1 MEKTFMTK
9 NTEISMA
16 ACSRAIKSTSLLL
29 LALLM
34 PASVVLAQGTGAD
47 FEPYPLRP
55 ADTSSPR
62 DTLNSF
68 LTNTKR
74 VVEGWRQGE
83 PWTVTRY
90 RAQVRALQ
98 TLDFSTTPDGNSW
111 SVRALRAVYLKEI
124 LDRIPLP
131 PEDEIPGDA
140 EVLDDAITTWT
151 IPDTRITIRRIED
164 GARAG
169 EFLFS
174 TDTVRRLDRL
184 YRLTKH
190 LPYKPGATVGVY
202 EAFIRSE
209 RNSYAVYR
217 EIRNRLRPVDTS
229 SPRSTL
235 EGFLDSVNL
244 AYSYVKEADVALKA
258 TPPTMT
264 KEEAREI
271 ERKADNLLSRARSTL
286 DLSRVPEALR
296 DNFSIEAVLQLKEIF
311 DRMLLPPVDSVPNR
325 QMVEAARDTDDDRPV
340 RWRYPNTE
348 IIIVEITE
356 GPRQGQF
363 LFSAD
368 SVSRINEFYEKIR
381 DLPYR
386 TVDEAVTLYQRS
398 PGKSEGFY
406 ETYISTPGYLI
417 PHTNFLA
424 GWLDDLPAWFHTLQ
438 GGQTLWQWFGLFLSV
453 LIIVLAAYA
462 SHRLVKRLAE
472 RLHPPLDDWLR
483 TLTPV
488 VIATISG
495 LVVHFL
501 DGDLRITGDLL
512 TAVTT
517 GGQTIVFA
525 MTAWVVYVLSKAVA
539 ETIIASPRIPTQSS
553 EAALLRIGARAV
565 GFLLGAWIFIDGI
578 RELGADLIPLLAGLG
593 VVGLAVS
600 LAAQST
606 IANYIGGL
614 ILFANKPVKVGDF
627 CRYGEDPS
635 SEWMRIG
642 TVEEIGLISTRLRG
656 LDRTITSIP
665 NAEFSNMHIVNL
677 TMRDERLVRTTLQL
691 RYETTP
697 EQMRY
702 VLAKMREL
710 LLGHPM
716 VTPDPARVRFIGYGA
731 YSKDV
736 EIFAYLKCQE
746 QNTFLAIQEDLFLR
760 IEDII

>member
-1 MEKTFMTK
+1 
-9 NTEISMA
+9 
-16 ACSRAIKSTSLLL
+16 
-29 LALLM
+29 
-34 PASVVLAQGTGAD
+34 
-47 FEPYPLRP
+47 
-55 ADTSSPR
+55 
-62 DTLNSF
+62 
-68 LTNTKR
+68 
-74 VVEGWRQGE
+74 
-83 PWTVTRY
+83 
-90 RAQVRALQ
+90 
-98 TLDFSTTPDGNSW
+98 
-111 SVRALRAVYLKEI
+111 
-124 LDRIPLP
+124 
-131 PEDEIPGDA
+131 
-140 EVLDDAITTWT
+140 
-151 IPDTRITIRRIED
+151 
-164 GARAG
+164 
-169 EFLFS
+169 
-174 TDTVRRLDRL
+174 
-184 YRLTKH
+184 
-190 LPYKPGATVGVY
+190 
-202 EAFIRSE
+202 
-209 RNSYAVYR
+209 
-217 EIRNRLRPVDTS
+217 
-229 SPRSTL
+229 
-235 EGFLDSVNL
+235 
-244 AYSYVKEADVALKA
+244 
-258 TPPTMT
+258 
-264 KEEAREI
+264 
-271 ERKADNLLSRARSTL
+271 
-286 DLSRVPEALR
+286 
-296 DNFSIEAVLQLKEIF
+296 
-311 DRMLLPPVDSVPNR
+311 
-325 QMVEAARDTDDDRPV
+325 MVEAARVADDERPV

-368 SVSRINEFYEKIR
+368 SVSRIDEFYEKIR

-417 PHTNFLA
+417 PQTSFLA
-424 GWLDDLPAWFHTLQ
+424 GWLDDLPVWFHTLY
-438 GGQTLWQWFGLFLSV
+438 GGQTLWQWFGLLFSV
-453 LIIVLAAYA
+453 LIIILAAYA

-472 RLHPPLDDWLR
+472 RLSPPLDEWLMA
-483 TLTPV
+483 LTPV
-488 VIATISG
+488 VIATISA
-495 LVVHFL
+495 LVVNLL

-525 MTAWVVYVLSKAVA
+525 MAAWVVYVLSKAVA
-539 ETIIASPRIPTQSS
+539 ETIIATPRILTQSS
-553 EAALLRIGARAV
+553 EAALLRIGARAI
-565 GFLLGAWIFIDGI
+565 GFLLGAWILIDGI
-578 RELGADLIPLLAGLG
+578 RELGADLFPLLAGLG

-656 LDRTITSIP
+656 LDRTVTSIP

-702 VLAKMREL
+702 VLAKLREL

-716 VTPDPARVRFIGYGA
+716 VTPDPARVRFIGYGH

-746 QNTFLAIQEDLFLR
+746 QNTFLAIQEDIFLR
-760 IEDII
+760 IEDIISDAGTGFAFPSQTAYLARDTGLDAERGEQAERDIQRRRATGKLPFPEFEEEERERLEDILDYPPKGSPDYTKRGSTS